1 MAEVDDELIRR
12 AGKILVDS
20 RDACRAEAGEFI
32 RAKVEPEDLVE
43 VGELLEL
50 DGKSIPNAVDG
61 VKRAGDVTIFKS
73 VGIGLQD
80 TAVASAILENAVSTG
95 LGTWVTA

>member
-1 MAEVDDELIRR
+1 MVEVDEELIRR

-20 RDACRAEAGEFI
+20 RDACGAEAGELI
-32 RAKVEPEDLVE
+32 KAKIEPEDLVE

-50 DGKSIPNAVDG
+50 DGKSIPDAVNS

-80 TAVASAILENAVSTG
+80 TAIASAVFENAVSAG